1 MKYILFLLV
10 GLPAVAFSSLFP
22 DPVDDILKAKE
33 VALLIKQL
41 EELERHASQFNKQIN
56 GINNLKSEFDK
67 KITESNKLMS
77 GKYNYGSKYMIPGL
91 DRWKGDIKKWGN
103 LAKNYQKHSSDP
115 LNNIIRDVEKTYKIT
130 KGTKIFTD
138 DSQKE
143 QADLFDDMSETVIAS
158 NAVATQSYNDV
169 DNDLEVLEKLQEE
182 IDKSDSQKKS
192 LDLNAR
198 INIQKAKIEAK
209 SNRLKAAD
217 AKLKALENQKEITDA
232 KWVSEALDWNKT
244 K

>member
-1 MKYILFLLV
+1 MDY
-10 GLPAVAFSSLFP
+10 SSF
-22 DPVDDILKAKE
+22 KA
-33 VALLIKQL
+33 QNT
-41 EELERHASQFNKQIN
+41 SQF
-56 GINNLKSEFDK
+56 LYD
-67 KITESNKLMS
+67 
-77 GKYNYGSKYMIPGL
+77 
-91 DRWKGDIKKWGN
+91 
-103 LAKNYQKHSSDP
+103 A
-115 LNNIIRDVEKTYKIT
+115 
-130 KGTKIFTD
+130 
-138 DSQKE
+138 
-143 QADLFDDMSETVIAS
+143 LFDDMSETVIAS